1 MKVQIISDIH
11 LEYYNNDF
19 RNFSSIIKPISDN
32 IDNTPKVLFL
42 AGDIG
47 KIDHPT
53 FKPFMDY
60 VSENWDEIY
69 YVAGNHEF
77 YQTAR
82 DKEQCK
88 TIQELEAEYDDFFLE
103 YWNIYYLHNK
113 YSYATQ
119 PVYHIWNEETGML
132 YFILGNTGWSYYD
145 KEAAKYY
152 NYTPNDSNYIYTK
165 VTYCYGNGNIIPKKF
180 NINDKD
186 ISNLSEKCLF
196 NIGLTFDKSKTE
208 YEYYKWNK
216 IYEIEDKYTD
226 KIKDVKFICLTHF
239 PFANF
244 EKTSHPDY
252 QEQPGYLKSYFCN
265 DYDMHK
271 QYLNMYNIFISG
283 HTHYSYDYK
292 EGNVRFIS
300 NQKGYKDDLIIKNKG
315 FKKDCI
321 FEI

>member
-11 LEYYNNDF
+11 LEHYNNEFRDF
-19 RNFSSIIKPISDN
+19 ASIIKPN
-32 IDNTPKVLFL
+32 PECKVLFL

-47 KIDHPT
+47 QIDHST
-53 FKPFMDY
+53 FKPFMNY

-88 TIQELEAEYDDFFLE
+88 TIQELEAEYDEFFLE
-103 YWNIYYLHNK
+103 YSNINYLHNK

-145 KEAAKYY
+145 EEAANYY
-152 NYTPNDSNYIYTK
+152 TYTLNDSNYIYTK
-165 VTYCYGNGNIIPKKF
+165 VTYCYGNGDIIPKKF
-180 NINDKD
+180 LIKHKD
-186 ISNLSEKCLF
+186 ISKLSEKCLY
-196 NIGLTFDKSKTE
+196 NIKMSCHENDNENEVYKWYKIHEIEAKYFDK
-208 YEYYKWNK
+208 
-216 IYEIEDKYTD
+216 IED
-226 KIKDVKFICLTHF
+226 IRFICLTHF

-252 QEQPGYLKSYFCN
+252 HNQPEYLKSYFCN
-265 DYDMHK
+265 DYSK
-271 QYLNMYNIFISG
+271 YKRYLYSYNIFIAG

-292 EGNVRFIS
+292 EGDKRFIS
-300 NQKGYKDDLIIKNKG
+300 NQKGYKDDLRIKNKE
-315 FKKDCI
+315 FKENCV